1 MSTRYLLDTSV
12 LLLILK
18 KDTIA
23 RHKLTIIGTENAYVA
38 SISLGELYYGAEHST
53 QVERNRA
60 EVDELQRL
68 SEVIFVDTATARI
81 YGLLKHQQRMKGL
94 LLPENDLWIA
104 ATAVQHSLTLVAR
117 DRHFRWVDGLALEQ
131 W

>member
-1 MSTRYLLDTSV
+1 MNIRYLLDTSV
-12 LLLILK
+12 LILVLK
-18 KDTIA
+18 KDALT
-23 RHKLTIIGTENAYVA
+23 RHKIGAIGTENAYVS

-68 SEVIFVDTATARI
+68 SAVLLVDTVTARI

-104 ATAVQHSLTLVAR
+104 ATAVQYSLTLVAR
-117 DRHFRWVDGLALEQ
+117 DRHFSWIDGLAFEQ

>member
-1 MSTRYLLDTSV
+1 MSTRYLLDTSI
-12 LLLILK
+12 LILVLK
-18 KDTIA
+18 KDTTA
-23 RHKLTIIGTENAYVA
+23 RHKIVAIGTENAYVT

-53 QVERNRA
+53 QIERNRA
-60 EVDELQRL
+60 EVEELQRL
-68 SEVIFVDTATARI
+68 SAILLVDAATARI

-104 ATAVQHSLTLVAR
+104 ATAVQYGLTLVAR
-117 DRHFRWVDGLALEQ
+117 DQHFRWVDGLALEQ